1 MTPNFASGCCQ
12 IEEAMSELPNKS
24 VLESERVQK
33 VKSIQNEDLE
43 KRLAKQFSKIV
54 AKKSAVISE
63 QQKVALAVKAV
74 PKLGQEKLLVS
85 HFQLKCF
92 NIPESFVCLS

>member
-63 QQKVALAVKAV
+63 QQKIALAVKAV
-74 PKLGQEKLLVS
+74 PKSGQGKLLVS
-85 HFQLKCF
+85 HFQLF
-92 NIPESFVCLS
+92 